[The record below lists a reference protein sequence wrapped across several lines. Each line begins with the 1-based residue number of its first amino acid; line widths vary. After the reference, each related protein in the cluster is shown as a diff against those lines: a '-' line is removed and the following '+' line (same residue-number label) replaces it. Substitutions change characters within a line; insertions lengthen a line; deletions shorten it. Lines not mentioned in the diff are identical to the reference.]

1 MNNTKKLFKTC
12 LAMLF
17 VFSMLLTSF
26 SNLFTYAEHSS
37 DKITE
42 VTVKKIRFSNDF
54 VVNIKPAG
62 LTSKIK
68 GISINEKKAE
78 LSSSKSQIW
87 GTKPKYYIENEDIY
101 LLELEDET
109 ILTFKGEKDIEL
121 GKFKYSKSSKKFTK
135 VESSSS
141 EEVPTEP
148 KKKKDEKKEEETP
161 VESKIK
167 SVIGD
172 KGTGFGSYY
181 TLTVLPKEILK
192 EIDGL
197 EVGVKPFVK
206 TDSKISVIGDRF
218 MVEKESGK
226 IYLGDTPKNNTVIV
240 FKKGDKVLGKF
251 KKIDDTKYEVV
262 NSKGLTDKDLHVK
275 LEGTFESAVVNQ
287 KKYDSVTAATGSS
300 VVTKNSD
307 VVVKIAE
314 TEKGQEPKE
323 SDWKLVKDSAEINLS
338 KSTMKVNDETMGM
351 EPVYHVSDSSVTLNG
366 IPKKAGTFNVIVEA
380 KDELGR
386 TATSKPLTFKVY
398 DLKKVKLSEQ
408 LKTQDFKRVKHGA
421 KMEWDMEP
429 WYIELFDKDAKET
442 PTSMTVPKELGIW
455 HGSHQSGVYGV
466 LGYAVEQ
473 DKEPHQKL
481 ILENGTDLTIK
492 NMKILS
498 SVEIVVK
505 NGAKLNFYDSSLY
518 GKITVENGGKF
529 QMNYDSYNNKFLTG
543 SSING
548 QLVLKDG
555 STVESSLIYSNANN
569 LTDGKKAR
577 RIDTP
582 VVKVE
587 GNVTLN
593 GKVYVRGDESAT
605 GSKKDGKL
613 YKGQP
618 AMELAE
624 GAKLTITKGSE
635 LGVFGGGRNATTTF
649 GGSALCLGK
658 GSSVEGEGKLI
669 AVGGDGQLAG
679 DGADAV
685 VGEGTIATAQAYLQ
699 GGNAINKN
707 HKVGKPY
714 GKNVKISEK
723 TVGYAK
729 DGIMNPTEEQ
739 KLKSPYWTGVK
750 APEEKVLKNADTKG
764 APTII
769 KKEDKIVDPKEKEK
783 EPEVKPKEKDNGVK
797 PEIKDKNK
805 DKEKNNKE
813 KGKEGQ
819 PEENNNEVP
828 EVKTTNKIV
837 NEEFKASVES
847 KDMNS
852 DLKLM
857 IKKLDKNTVDALKN
871 KDADLYDISFALGNK
886 NSVKMPKQEYKVTL
900 PKENGKVVS
909 AVYFVNK
916 EGSLEK
922 LQFTQDDKNVT
933 FTTTHFSK
941 YAVEYKTEKK
951 ATKEVKKSKLV
962 KTSIAGASAILPT
975 LLLGV
980 MFVANKKRNK

>member
-26 SNLFTYAEHSS
+26 SNLFTYAERSS

-42 VTVKKIRFSNDF
+42 VTVKDVFGYF
-54 VVNIKPAG
+54 VVNIKPAE

-78 LSSSKSQIW
+78 LSSKYQVWGSKD
-87 GTKPKYYIENEDIY
+87 KYYIENEDIY
-101 LLELEDET
+101 LPQLEDET
-109 ILTFKGEKDIEL
+109 ILTFKGENDIEL

-167 SVIGD
+167 SVIGN
-172 KGTGFGSYY
+172 KETGFGSYY

-206 TDSKISVIGDRF
+206 TDSKIAVFGDRF

-262 NSKGLTDKDLHVK
+262 NSKGLTDKNLHVK

-408 LKTQDFKRVKHGA
+408 LKTQDFKKVEHGT

-442 PTSMTVPKELGIW
+442 PTSITVPKELGIW

-649 GGSALCLGK
+649 GGSALHLGK

-769 KKEDKIVDPKEKEK
+769 KKEDKVVDPKEKK
-783 EPEVKPKEKDNGVK
+783 EEPKVKPEEKDNGVK

-813 KGKEGQ
+813 KGKEVK

-871 KDADLYDISFALGNK
+871 KDADLYDISFSLGNK

-951 ATKEVKKSKLV
+951 ATKEVEKSKLV

>member
-26 SNLFTYAEHSS
+26 SNLFTYAERSS

-42 VTVKKIRFSNDF
+42 VTVKDVFGYF
-54 VVNIKPAG
+54 VVNIKPAE

-78 LSSSKSQIW
+78 LSSKYQVWGSKD
-87 GTKPKYYIENEDIY
+87 KYYIENEDIY
-101 LLELEDET
+101 LPQLEDET
-109 ILTFKGEKDIEL
+109 ILTFKGENDIEL

-141 EEVPTEP
+141 EGVPTDP
-148 KKKKDEKKEEETP
+148 KKKEDKKKEEETP
-161 VESKIK
+161 VESKIT
-167 SVIGD
+167 SVTGD

-197 EVGVKPFVK
+197 EVGVKRYTK
-206 TDSKISVIGDRF
+206 TDSKIAVFGDMF

-226 IYLGDTPKNNTVIV
+226 IYLGNTPNNNTVIV

-323 SDWKLVKDSAEINLS
+323 SDWKLVKDSAEINLN

-386 TATSKPLTFKVY
+386 TATSNPLTFKVY

-408 LKTQDFKRVKHGA
+408 LKTQDFKTVKHGA

-442 PTSMTVPKELGIW
+442 PTSITVPKELGIW

-605 GSKKDGKL
+605 GSKEDGKL

-769 KKEDKIVDPKEKEK
+769 KKEDKVVDPKEKK
-783 EPEVKPKEKDNGVK
+783 EEPKVKPEEKDNGVK

-813 KGKEGQ
+813 KGKEVK

-871 KDADLYDISFALGNK
+871 KDADLYDISFTLGNK

-909 AVYFVNK
+909 AVYFVNE

-951 ATKEVKKSKLV
+951 ATKEVEKSKLV

>member
-26 SNLFTYAEHSS
+26 SNLFTYAERSS

-42 VTVKKIRFSNDF
+42 VTVKDVFGYF
-54 VVNIKPAG
+54 VVNIKPAE

-78 LSSSKSQIW
+78 LSSKYQVWGSKD
-87 GTKPKYYIENEDIY
+87 KYYIENEDIY
-101 LLELEDET
+101 LPQLEDET
-109 ILTFKGEKDIEL
+109 ILTFKGENDIEL

-141 EEVPTEP
+141 EGVPTDP
-148 KKKKDEKKEEETP
+148 KKKEDKKKEEETP
-161 VESKIK
+161 VESKIT
-167 SVIGD
+167 SVTGD

-197 EVGVKPFVK
+197 EVGVKRYTK
-206 TDSKISVIGDRF
+206 TDSKIAVFGDMF

-226 IYLGDTPKNNTVIV
+226 IYLGNTPNNNTVIV

-408 LKTQDFKRVKHGA
+408 LNTQDFKRVKHGA

-429 WYIELFDKDAKET
+429 WYIELFDKDVKET
-442 PTSMTVPKELGIW
+442 PTSITVPKELGIW

-605 GSKKDGKL
+605 GSKEDGKL

-618 AMELAE
+618 AMELVE

-769 KKEDKIVDPKEKEK
+769 KKEDKVVDPKEKK
-783 EPEVKPKEKDNGVK
+783 EEPKVKPEEKDNGVK

-813 KGKEGQ
+813 KGKEVK

-871 KDADLYDISFALGNK
+871 KDADLYDISFTLGNK

-909 AVYFVNK
+909 AVYFVNE

-951 ATKEVKKSKLV
+951 ATKEVEKSKLV

>member
-26 SNLFTYAEHSS
+26 SNLFTYAERSS

-42 VTVKKIRFSNDF
+42 VTVKDVFGYF
-54 VVNIKPAG
+54 VVNIKPAE

-78 LSSSKSQIW
+78 LSSKYQVWGSKD
-87 GTKPKYYIENEDIY
+87 KYYIENEDIY
-101 LLELEDET
+101 LPQLEDET
-109 ILTFKGEKDIEL
+109 ILTFKGENDIEL

-141 EEVPTEP
+141 EGVPTDP
-148 KKKKDEKKEEETP
+148 KKKEDKKKEEETP
-161 VESKIK
+161 VESKIT
-167 SVIGD
+167 SVTGD

-197 EVGVKPFVK
+197 EVGVKRYTK
-206 TDSKISVIGDRF
+206 TDSKIAVFGDMF

-226 IYLGDTPKNNTVIV
+226 IYLGNTPNNNTVIV
-240 FKKGDKVLGKF
+240 FKKGKKVLGKF

-323 SDWKLVKDSAEINLS
+323 SDWKLVKDSAEINLN

-386 TATSKPLTFKVY
+386 TATSNPLTFKVY

-408 LKTQDFKRVKHGA
+408 LKTQDFKTVKHGA

-442 PTSMTVPKELGIW
+442 PTSITVPKELGIW

-605 GSKKDGKL
+605 GSKEDGKL

-769 KKEDKIVDPKEKEK
+769 KKEDKVVDPKEKK
-783 EPEVKPKEKDNGVK
+783 EEPKVKPEEKDNGVK

-813 KGKEGQ
+813 KGKEVK

-871 KDADLYDISFALGNK
+871 KDADLYDISFTLGNK

-909 AVYFVNK
+909 AVYFVNE

-951 ATKEVKKSKLV
+951 ATKEVEKSKLV

>member
-42 VTVKKIRFSNDF
+42 VTVKDVFGYF
-54 VVNIKPAG
+54 VVNIKPAE

-78 LSSSKSQIW
+78 LSSKYQVWGSKD
-87 GTKPKYYIENEDIY
+87 KYYIENEDIY
-101 LLELEDET
+101 LPQLEDET
-109 ILTFKGEKDIEL
+109 ILTFKGENDIEL

-141 EEVPTEP
+141 EGVPTDP
-148 KKKKDEKKEEETP
+148 KKKEDKKKEEETP
-161 VESKIK
+161 VESKIT
-167 SVIGD
+167 SVTGD

-197 EVGVKPFVK
+197 EVGVKRYTK
-206 TDSKISVIGDRF
+206 TDSKIAVFGDMF

-226 IYLGDTPKNNTVIV
+226 IYLRNTPNNNTVIV

-386 TATSKPLTFKVY
+386 TATSNPLTFKVY

-408 LKTQDFKRVKHGA
+408 LKTQDFKTVKHGT

-442 PTSMTVPKELGIW
+442 PTSITVPKELGIW

-605 GSKKDGKL
+605 GSKEDGKL

-769 KKEDKIVDPKEKEK
+769 KKEDKVVDPKEKK
-783 EPEVKPKEKDNGVK
+783 EEPKVKPEEKDNGVK

-813 KGKEGQ
+813 KGKEVK

-871 KDADLYDISFALGNK
+871 KDADLYDISFTLGNK

-909 AVYFVNK
+909 AVYFVNE

-951 ATKEVKKSKLV
+951 ATKEVEKSKLV

>member
-26 SNLFTYAEHSS
+26 SNLFTYAERSS

-42 VTVKKIRFSNDF
+42 VTVKDVFGYF
-54 VVNIKPAG
+54 VVNIKPAE

-78 LSSSKSQIW
+78 LSSKYQVWGSKD
-87 GTKPKYYIENEDIY
+87 KYYIENEDIY
-101 LLELEDET
+101 LPQLEDET
-109 ILTFKGEKDIEL
+109 ILTFKGENDIEL

-141 EEVPTEP
+141 EGVPTDP
-148 KKKKDEKKEEETP
+148 KKKEDKKKEEETP
-161 VESKIK
+161 VESKIT
-167 SVIGD
+167 SVTGD

-197 EVGVKPFVK
+197 EVGVKRYTK
-206 TDSKISVIGDRF
+206 TDSKIAVFGDMF

-226 IYLGDTPKNNTVIV
+226 IYLGNTPNNNTVIV

-386 TATSKPLTFKVY
+386 TATSNPLTFKVY

-408 LKTQDFKRVKHGA
+408 LKTQDFKTVKHGT

-442 PTSMTVPKELGIW
+442 PTSITVPKELGIW

-605 GSKKDGKL
+605 GSKEDGKL

-769 KKEDKIVDPKEKEK
+769 KKEDKVVDPKEKK
-783 EPEVKPKEKDNGVK
+783 EEPKVKPEEKDNGVK

-813 KGKEGQ
+813 KGKEVK

-871 KDADLYDISFALGNK
+871 KDADLYDISFSLGNK

-951 ATKEVKKSKLV
+951 ATKEVEKSKLV

>member
-26 SNLFTYAEHSS
+26 SNLFTYAERSS

-42 VTVKKIRFSNDF
+42 VTVKDVFGYF
-54 VVNIKPAG
+54 VVNIKPAE

-78 LSSSKSQIW
+78 LSSKYQVWGSKD
-87 GTKPKYYIENEDIY
+87 KYYIENEDIY
-101 LLELEDET
+101 LPQLEDET
-109 ILTFKGEKDIEL
+109 ILTFKGENDIEL

-141 EEVPTEP
+141 EGVPTDP
-148 KKKKDEKKEEETP
+148 KKKEDKKKEEETP
-161 VESKIK
+161 VESKIT
-167 SVIGD
+167 SVTGD

-197 EVGVKPFVK
+197 EVGVKRYTK
-206 TDSKISVIGDRF
+206 TDSKIAVFGDMF

-226 IYLGDTPKNNTVIV
+226 IYLGNTPNNNTVIV
-240 FKKGDKVLGKF
+240 FKKGKKVLGKF

-323 SDWKLVKDSAEINLS
+323 SDWKLVKDSAEINLN

-386 TATSKPLTFKVY
+386 TATSNPLTFKVY

-408 LKTQDFKRVKHGA
+408 LKTQDFKTVKHGA

-442 PTSMTVPKELGIW
+442 PTSITVPKELGIW

-555 STVESSLIYSNANN
+555 STVEYSLIYSNANN

-587 GNVTLN
+587 GHVTLN

-685 VGEGTIATAQAYLQ
+685 VGEGTIATAEAYLQ
-699 GGNAINKN
+699 GGNAFNKN

-739 KLKSPYWTGVK
+739 KHKSPYWTGVK

-769 KKEDKIVDPKEKEK
+769 KKEDKVVDPKEKK
-783 EPEVKPKEKDNGVK
+783 EEPKVKPEEKDNGVK

-813 KGKEGQ
+813 KGKEVK

-871 KDADLYDISFALGNK
+871 KDADLYDISFTLGNK

-909 AVYFVNK
+909 AVYFVNE

-951 ATKEVKKSKLV
+951 ATKEVEKSKLV

>member
-42 VTVKKIRFSNDF
+42 VTVKDVFGYF
-54 VVNIKPAG
+54 VVNINPAR

-68 GISINEKKAE
+68 GISINEQKAE
-78 LSSSKSQIW
+78 LSSKQQVW
-87 GTKPKYYIENEDIY
+87 QRKDKYYIENEDIY
-101 LLELEDET
+101 LPELEDET

-141 EEVPTEP
+141 EGVPTDP
-148 KKKKDEKKEEETP
+148 KKKEDKKKEEETP
-161 VESKIK
+161 VESKIT

-206 TDSKISVIGDRF
+206 TDSKISVFGDRF

-287 KKYDSVTAATGSS
+287 KKYDSITAATGSS

-408 LKTQDFKRVKHGA
+408 LKTTDFKQVKHGT

-442 PTSMTVPKELGIW
+442 QASITVPKELGIW

-587 GNVTLN
+587 GHVTLN

-685 VGEGTIATAQAYLQ
+685 VGEGTIATAEAYLQ
-699 GGNAINKN
+699 GGNAFNKN

-769 KKEDKIVDPKEKEK
+769 KKEDKVVDPKEKK
-783 EPEVKPKEKDNGVK
+783 EEPKVKPEEKDNGVK

-813 KGKEGQ
+813 KGKEVK

-852 DLKLM
+852 DLKLI

-871 KDADLYDISFALGNK
+871 KDADLYDISFTLGNK

-900 PKENGKVVS
+900 PKENGKIVS

-951 ATKEVKKSKLV
+951 TNKEVEKSKLV

>member
-26 SNLFTYAEHSS
+26 SNLFTYAERSS

-42 VTVKKIRFSNDF
+42 VTVKDVFGYF
-54 VVNIKPAG
+54 VVNIKPAE

-78 LSSSKSQIW
+78 LSSKYQVWGSKD
-87 GTKPKYYIENEDIY
+87 KYYIENEDIY
-101 LLELEDET
+101 LPQLEDET
-109 ILTFKGEKDIEL
+109 ILTFKGENDIEL

-141 EEVPTEP
+141 EGVPTDP
-148 KKKKDEKKEEETP
+148 KKKEDKKKEEETP
-161 VESKIK
+161 VESKIT
-167 SVIGD
+167 SVTGD

-197 EVGVKPFVK
+197 EVGVKRYTK
-206 TDSKISVIGDRF
+206 TDSKIAVFGDMF

-226 IYLGDTPKNNTVIV
+226 IYLGNTPNNNTVIV

-442 PTSMTVPKELGIW
+442 PTSITVPKELGIW

-587 GNVTLN
+587 GHVTLN

-635 LGVFGGGRNATTTF
+635 LGVFGGGRNSTTTF

-685 VGEGTIATAQAYLQ
+685 VGEGTIATAEAYLQ
-699 GGNAINKN
+699 GGNAFNKN

-769 KKEDKIVDPKEKEK
+769 KKEDKVVDSKEKK
-783 EPEVKPKEKDNGVK
+783 EEPKVKPEEKDNGVK

-813 KGKEGQ
+813 KGKEVK

-909 AVYFVNK
+909 AVYFVNE

-951 ATKEVKKSKLV
+951 ATKEVEKSKLV

>member
-26 SNLFTYAEHSS
+26 SNLFTYAERSS

-42 VTVKKIRFSNDF
+42 VTVKDVFGYF
-54 VVNIKPAG
+54 VVNIKPAE

-78 LSSSKSQIW
+78 LSSKYQVWGSKD
-87 GTKPKYYIENEDIY
+87 KYYIENEDIY
-101 LLELEDET
+101 LPQLEDET
-109 ILTFKGEKDIEL
+109 ILTFKGENDIEL

-141 EEVPTEP
+141 EGVPTDP
-148 KKKKDEKKEEETP
+148 KKKEDKKKEEETP
-161 VESKIK
+161 VESKIT
-167 SVIGD
+167 SVTGD

-197 EVGVKPFVK
+197 EVGVKRYTK
-206 TDSKISVIGDRF
+206 TDSKIAVFGDMF

-226 IYLGDTPKNNTVIV
+226 IYLGNTPNNNTVIV

-386 TATSKPLTFKVY
+386 TATSNPLTFKVY

-408 LKTQDFKRVKHGA
+408 LKTQDFKTVKHGT

-442 PTSMTVPKELGIW
+442 PTSITVPKELGIW

-605 GSKKDGKL
+605 GSKEDGKL

-769 KKEDKIVDPKEKEK
+769 KKEDKVVDPKEKK
-783 EPEVKPKEKDNGVK
+783 EEPKVKPEEKDNGVK

-813 KGKEGQ
+813 KGKEVK

-871 KDADLYDISFALGNK
+871 KDADLYDISFTLGNK

-900 PKENGKVVS
+900 PKENGKIVS

-951 ATKEVKKSKLV
+951 ATKEVEKSKLV

>member
-26 SNLFTYAEHSS
+26 SNLFTYAERSS

-42 VTVKKIRFSNDF
+42 VTVKDVFGYF
-54 VVNIKPAG
+54 VVNIKPAE

-78 LSSSKSQIW
+78 LSSKYQVWGSKD
-87 GTKPKYYIENEDIY
+87 KYYIENEDIY
-101 LLELEDET
+101 LPQLEDET
-109 ILTFKGEKDIEL
+109 ILTFKGENDIEL

-141 EEVPTEP
+141 EGVPTDP
-148 KKKKDEKKEEETP
+148 KKKEDKKKEEETP
-161 VESKIK
+161 VESKIT
-167 SVIGD
+167 SVTGD

-197 EVGVKPFVK
+197 EVGVKRYTK
-206 TDSKISVIGDRF
+206 TDSKIAVFRDMF

-226 IYLGDTPKNNTVIV
+226 IYLGNTPNNNTVIV
-240 FKKGDKVLGKF
+240 FKKGKKVLGKF

-323 SDWKLVKDSAEINLS
+323 SDWKLVKDSAEINLN

-386 TATSKPLTFKVY
+386 TATSNPLTFKVY

-408 LKTQDFKRVKHGA
+408 LKTQDFKTVKHGA

-442 PTSMTVPKELGIW
+442 PTSITVPKELGIW

-605 GSKKDGKL
+605 GSKEDGKL

-769 KKEDKIVDPKEKEK
+769 KKEDKVVDPKEKK
-783 EPEVKPKEKDNGVK
+783 EEPKVKPEEKDNGVK

-813 KGKEGQ
+813 KGKEVK

-871 KDADLYDISFALGNK
+871 KDADLYDISFTLGNK

-909 AVYFVNK
+909 AVYFVNE

-951 ATKEVKKSKLV
+951 ATKEVEKSKLV

>member
-42 VTVKKIRFSNDF
+42 VTVKDVFGYF
-54 VVNIKPAG
+54 VVNIKPAE

-78 LSSSKSQIW
+78 LSSKYQVWGSKD
-87 GTKPKYYIENEDIY
+87 KYYIENEDIY
-101 LLELEDET
+101 LPQLEDET
-109 ILTFKGEKDIEL
+109 ILTFKGENDIEL

-141 EEVPTEP
+141 EGVPTDP
-148 KKKKDEKKEEETP
+148 KKKEDKKKEEETP
-161 VESKIK
+161 VESKIT
-167 SVIGD
+167 SVTGD

-197 EVGVKPFVK
+197 EVGVKRYTK
-206 TDSKISVIGDRF
+206 TDSKIAVFGDMF

-226 IYLGDTPKNNTVIV
+226 IYLGNTPNNNTVIV

-386 TATSKPLTFKVY
+386 TATSNPLTFKVY

-408 LKTQDFKRVKHGA
+408 LKTQDFKTVKHGT

-442 PTSMTVPKELGIW
+442 PTSITVPKELGIW

-605 GSKKDGKL
+605 GSKEDGKL

-769 KKEDKIVDPKEKEK
+769 KKEDKVVDPKEKK
-783 EPEVKPKEKDNGVK
+783 EEPKVKPEEKDNGVK

-813 KGKEGQ
+813 KGKEVK

-871 KDADLYDISFALGNK
+871 KDADLYDISFTLGNK

-909 AVYFVNK
+909 AVYFVNE

-951 ATKEVKKSKLV
+951 ATKEVEKSKLV